1 MLKEKR
7 RPSSKEILRTV
18 KNLLFIIVGTALLAF
33 SVSIFIVPFDLVTG
47 GVSGIAIVLAKLLP
61 FDIGVDIYI
70 SILTWSLFVAG
81 FFILGKRFALKTLI
95 CSLSYPIL
103 LHFFMKLVSPNV
115 LGGFFYLEGSQ
126 YGGISILL
134 AAIFGGAGVGAACA
148 LTFLGGGSTGGTDVI
163 TFTVCKFFKRTKS
176 SSVIFVMDS
185 LIVAAGMFVIGD
197 MVVSLLGICSA
208 LVCAV
213 VVDYVF
219 IGSSK
224 AFVAHIVSD
233 CHEEINKEIMV
244 KLDRGT
250 TIMDAVGGYT
260 GNKKKVI
267 SVSFT
272 IRQYADLMTIV
283 RRVDKHAFVT
293 VYRAQE
299 VNGEGFTENLISN
312 K

>member
-1 MLKEKR
+1 
-7 RPSSKEILRTV
+7 
-18 KNLLFIIVGTALLAF
+18 
-33 SVSIFIVPFDLVTG
+33 
-47 GVSGIAIVLAKLLP
+47 
-61 FDIGVDIYI
+61 
-70 SILTWSLFVAG
+70 
-81 FFILGKRFALKTLI
+81 
-95 CSLSYPIL
+95 
-103 LHFFMKLVSPNV
+103 MKLVSPNV
-115 LGGFFYLEGSQ
+115 LGGFFYLAGSP
-126 YGGISILL
+126 YGEISVLL

-148 LTFLGGGSTGGTDVI
+148 ITFLGGGSTGGTDVI
-163 TFTVCKFFKRTKS
+163 TFTICKFFKQAKS

-185 LIVAAGMFVIGD
+185 LIVAAGMFIIGD
-197 MVVSLLGICSA
+197 MVLSLLGICSA

-233 CHEEINKEIMV
+233 CHEEINKEIMA

-267 SVSFT
+267 YVSFT
-272 IRQYADLMTIV
+272 IRQYADLMAIV

-299 VNGEGFTENLISN
+299 VKGEGFGEKSE
-312 K
+312 

>member
-1 MLKEKR
+1 MLKEKH

-61 FDIGVDIYI
+61 FDIGVDVYI

-115 LGGFFYLEGSQ
+115 LGGFFYLAGSP
-126 YGGISILL
+126 YGEISVLL

-148 LTFLGGGSTGGTDVI
+148 ITFLGGGSTGGTDVI
-163 TFTVCKFFKRTKS
+163 TFTICKFFKQAKS

-233 CHEEINKEIMV
+233 CHEEINKEIMA

-267 SVSFT
+267 YVSFT

-299 VNGEGFTENLISN
+299 VKGEGFGEKSE
-312 K
+312 